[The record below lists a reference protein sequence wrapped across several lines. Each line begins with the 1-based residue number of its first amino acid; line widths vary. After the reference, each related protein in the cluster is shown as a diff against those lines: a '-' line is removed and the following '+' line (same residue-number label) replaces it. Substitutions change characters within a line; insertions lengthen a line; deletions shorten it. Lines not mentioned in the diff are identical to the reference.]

1 MVILCWVLGLEV
13 GRFIVPAHHVQ
24 LGAARQAKA
33 ITVQRLSALPRA
45 SGNIWTAHSV
55 TIGYG
60 VAGIVTRCVVQ
71 LIVGRGSMAGFLV
84 GVIGASAGLLTLLQ
98 IDAGTIEASTCAS
111 RPGLADSRS

>member
-1 MVILCWVLGLEV
+1 VLVVGAGVGGISNARGLLRDGHDV
-13 GRFIVPAHHVQ
+13 
-24 LGAARQAKA
+24 
-33 ITVQRLSALPRA
+33 TVFEQRPDMRP
-45 SGNIWTAHSV
+45 GGGSV

-84 GVIGASAGLLTLLQ
+84 GVIGASAGLLMLLQ
-98 IDAGTIEASTCAS
+98 IDPGTIEASTCAS